1 MILVVPLMREFVIQ
15 SQTKRMKLANVT
27 ARKMLA
33 ADDAT
38 NVSKA
43 FGIWMPTIRLVVS
56 HARATHWE
64 RLEISVVIFTRVN
77 VYASVW

>member
-15 SQTKRMKLANVT
+15 SRTKRMKLANVT
-27 ARKMLA
+27 VRKTLA

-38 NVSKA
+38 NVSKV

-56 HARATHWE
+56 HAHATHWE
-64 RLEISVVIFTRVN
+64 RLEILVAIFTRAN
-77 VYASVW
+77 VYANVW